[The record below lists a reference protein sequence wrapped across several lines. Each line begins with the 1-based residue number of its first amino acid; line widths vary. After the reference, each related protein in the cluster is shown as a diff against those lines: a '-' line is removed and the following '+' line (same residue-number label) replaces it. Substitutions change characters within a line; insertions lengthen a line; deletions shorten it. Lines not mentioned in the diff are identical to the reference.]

1 MKTLKFLAGMLLLA
15 SCICLTGC
23 DREET
28 EAPTSDKVTTVE
40 ATDITAGSAVL
51 AGKVNVDIKDYTSVE
66 FGIMVSD
73 NREDMNHRKGDKVWG
88 KTLIGS
94 NYTVE

>member
-1 MKTLKFLAGMLLLA
+1 MKTLKFLAGMLLSA

-23 DREET
+23 DREE
-28 EAPTSDKVTTVE
+28 PTSDKVTTGE
-40 ATDITAGSAVL
+40 ATEITAGSAVL

-66 FGIMVSD
+66 FGMMVSD
-73 NREDMNHRKGDKVWG
+73 NLQDMNNRNGDKVWV

-94 NYTVE
+94 N